1 MAGRVGALG
10 LKGGGEEWRFS
21 MPAAVEGTEQR
32 LLLAVLN
39 KGLVHIQVQDLV

>member
-1 MAGRVGALG
+1 
-10 LKGGGEEWRFS
+10 
-21 MPAAVEGTEQR
+21 MPAAVEGTEQH